1 VQTPTYFILIG
12 LSLSFVLA
20 LVSATYQKKQGH
32 SFFQTFFFGF
42 LGLGGLT
49 FGIWGYIFF

>member
-1 VQTPTYFILIG
+1 VQAPTYFILIG
-12 LSLSFVLA
+12 LSLSFMLA
-20 LVSATYQKKQGH
+20 LTSASYQKKQGH

-49 FGIWGYIFF
+49 FGLWSYIFF